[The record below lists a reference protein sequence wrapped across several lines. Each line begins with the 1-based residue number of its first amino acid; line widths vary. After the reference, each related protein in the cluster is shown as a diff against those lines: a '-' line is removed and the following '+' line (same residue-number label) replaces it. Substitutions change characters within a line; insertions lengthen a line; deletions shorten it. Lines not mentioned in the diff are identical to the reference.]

1 MLIFGR
7 NSHIS
12 KVNVVINI
20 NRKWGGIMVMIGNDA
35 SYRLLKSALSA
46 SLMRQDSLS
55 NNIANVNTPNYK
67 ANRVLFEDHLKKAKS
82 KSYIGM
88 KGTHENHIST
98 DNVDIQPKIVKDES
112 TTMRNDGNNV
122 DIDLEMA
129 NLAANQLLYNAFIQQ
144 TNSKISTLR
153 YVIHEGRK

>member
-1 MLIFGR
+1 
-7 NSHIS
+7 
-12 KVNVVINI
+12 
-20 NRKWGGIMVMIGNDA
+20 MIGKDA
-35 SYRLLKSALSA
+35 SYGLLKSALNA
-46 SLMRQDSLS
+46 SSMRQDTLS

-67 ANRVLFEDHLKKAKS
+67 ANRVLFEGQLKKAKS
-82 KSYIGM
+82 KSYIGV
-88 KGTHENHIST
+88 KGTHKNHIST
-98 DNVDIQPKIVKDES
+98 TDGDIQPRIVKDQA

-129 NLAANQLLYNAFIQQ
+129 NLAANQILYNTLIQQ